1 MGANCQPC
9 SSCRTA
15 EGAKRHRSQGGKE
28 RGWGGGFG
36 GGLPP
41 VLPKARSAVGRRGAM
56 LGSPLPA
63 VKGDRSGTVIGCSP
77 LWEMGRGAS
86 YSGVARNLL
95 RGQELGCKRSAAQ
108 QPPDGRR
115 REAP

>member
-28 RGWGGGFG
+28 RGWGAGVVGVCPPYCRRREAPYVA
-36 GGLPP
+36 GGLCW
-41 VLPKARSAVGRRGAM
+41 
-56 LGSPLPA
+56 GSPLPA
-63 VKGDRSGTVIGCSP
+63 VKGDRGGTVIGCSA
-77 LWEMGRGAS
+77 LWEMGRGPS

-115 REAP
+115 RKAP

>member
-28 RGWGGGFG
+28 RGWGAGFG
-36 GGLPP
+36 GDCPP

-63 VKGDRSGTVIGCSP
+63 VKGDRGGTVIGCSP
-77 LWEMGRGAS
+77 LWEMGRGAAT
-86 YSGVARNLL
+86 VA
-95 RGQELGCKRSAAQ
+95 
-108 QPPDGRR
+108 
-115 REAP
+115 